1 MITLTDD
8 EQETFRRGLAAAS
21 LLESQELKETLHSI
35 TVECFAVFTETA
47 PDAGGEREDA
57 YNLMRGLKALENELS
72 ARVQAK
78 DALELRINSEEQY
91 PEDEPYIDDISGPI
105 TISGD

>member
-1 MITLTDD
+1 MITLNDH
-8 EQETFRRGLAAAS
+8 EQEIYRRGLAAAG
-21 LLESQELKETLHSI
+21 LLESPELKDTLHSI

-47 PDAGGEREDA
+47 PDASSEREDA
-57 YNLMRGLKALENELS
+57 YNLMRGIKALEEELN

-78 DALELRINSEEQY
+78 DAIEIRINSEDQL
-91 PEDEPYIDDISGPI
+91 PDDEEFMNVTGPI